1 MSSRTIMPLRSPKEA
16 GDLIELEKGFDE
28 HMARKE
34 AGRCLRCGL
43 ICYMHTGKK
52 KPKAA

>member
-1 MSSRTIMPLRSPKEA
+1 MPLRSLKDS
-16 GDLIELEKGFDE
+16 GDVIELEKGFDE

-52 KPKAA
+52 KTKAA